1 MNNDR
6 RFIKGFIAGALIA
19 IALFVGI
26 LSIPTVHNLVLDNK
40 LKNSPYAVDE
50 EFIRRFDDI
59 QAYINKYYLDSDK
72 IDKKSVQDGMYKGM
86 LESIGDKYAAY
97 YSESEFKDL
106 AEKNAGRYA
115 GIGAYVSQDVEKGS
129 MVIVKPFEDGPADKA
144 GLKSGDII
152 VEVDGTPVKGKTL
165 DEVVTLMKGEENT
178 EISLKVLRD
187 IKTIETTVSRE
198 VVDVPTVYHRI
209 IDDTDIG
216 YISVSSFDDVT
227 VSQFREALDDIE
239 AKGAESLIVDIRDNG
254 GGMLSTVIDMLDRI
268 LPEGLVMYTE
278 TKSGDG
284 EKYYS
289 TAEESYNKPMVVLI
303 NEYSASASEVF
314 AGAVQDFD
322 AATIIGTQSYGKGVV
337 QTIMPLNAYGAGPA
351 IKFTTSRYYT
361 PKGRNIDG
369 IGITPDIEVKYDK
382 KSIEIKNN
390 FIYDNQLCTAISF
403 LQSGNED

>member
-209 IDDTDIG
+209 IDGIFL
-216 YISVSSFDDVT
+216 Y
-227 VSQFREALDDIE
+227 LP
-239 AKGAESLIVDIRDNG
+239 LM
-254 GGMLSTVIDMLDRI
+254 MLR
-268 LPEGLVMYTE
+268 
-278 TKSGDG
+278 
-284 EKYYS
+284 
-289 TAEESYNKPMVVLI
+289 
-303 NEYSASASEVF
+303 
-314 AGAVQDFD
+314 
-322 AATIIGTQSYGKGVV
+322 
-337 QTIMPLNAYGAGPA
+337 
-351 IKFTTSRYYT
+351 
-361 PKGRNIDG
+361 
-369 IGITPDIEVKYDK
+369 
-382 KSIEIKNN
+382 
-390 FIYDNQLCTAISF
+390 
-403 LQSGNED
+403 